1 MCQDDVF
8 NIFAETSMIKGL
20 RTVAYPVA
28 DLAAAKEWYSKVFDS
43 APYFDQPF
51 YVGFNIGG
59 FELGLIPDG
68 TPGTAG
74 SMVYWGVDDIEAEVA
89 RITALGARPHGAI
102 QDVGEGIKTVEL
114 ADPFGNLLCLIDN
127 PHFDL
132 KAVR

>member
-1 MCQDDVF
+1 
-8 NIFAETSMIKGL
+8 MIKGL

-28 DLAAAKEWYSKVFDS
+28 DLAAAKEWYSKVFDT

-51 YVGFNIGG
+51 YVGFNVGG

-68 TPGTAG
+68 TPGTTG
-74 SMVYWGVDDIEAEVA
+74 SAVYWGVEDIDAEVE
-89 RITALGARPHGAI
+89 RIVALGATVHGAI
-102 QDVGEGIKTVEL
+102 QDVGEGIRTVEL
-114 ADPFGNLLCLIDN
+114 ADPFGNLLCLILN

>member
-1 MCQDDVF
+1 
-8 NIFAETSMIKGL
+8 MIKGL
-20 RTVAYPVA
+20 RTVAYPVQ
-28 DLAAAKEWYSKVFDS
+28 DLAAAKDWYAKVFDT

-68 TPGTAG
+68 TSGTTG
-74 SMVYWGVDDIEAEVA
+74 SMVYWGVDDIDAEVA
-89 RITALGARPHGAI
+89 RITGLGATIHHAI
-102 QDVGEGIKTVEL
+102 QDVGEGIRAVEL
-114 ADPFGNLLCLIDN
+114 ADPFGNLLCLILN

>member
-1 MCQDDVF
+1 
-8 NIFAETSMIKGL
+8 MIKGL

-28 DLAAAKEWYSKVFDS
+28 DLASAKEWYSKVFDT

-68 TPGTAG
+68 TPGTTG
-74 SMVYWGVDDIEAEVA
+74 SAVYWGVEDIEAEVE
-89 RITALGARPHGAI
+89 RIVALGATVHGAI
-102 QDVGEGIKTVEL
+102 QDVGEGIRTVEL
-114 ADPFGNLLCLIDN
+114 ADPFGNLLCLILN

>member
-28 DLAAAKEWYSKVFDS
+28 DLAAAKAWYGKVFDA

-68 TPGTAG
+68 APGTTG
-74 SMVYWGVDDIEAEVA
+74 SMVYWGVDDIEGEVA
-89 RITALGARPHGAI
+89 RITALGATVHGAI
-102 QDVGEGIKTVEL
+102 QDVGENIKTVEL

>member
-1 MCQDDVF
+1 
-8 NIFAETSMIKGL
+8 MIKGL
-20 RTVAYPVA
+20 RTVVYPVA
-28 DLAAAKEWYSKVFDS
+28 DLAAAKEWYSKVFDT

-68 TPGTAG
+68 TPGTTG
-74 SMVYWGVDDIEAEVA
+74 SAVYWGVENIEAEVE
-89 RITALGARPHGAI
+89 RIVALGATVHGAI
-102 QDVGEGIKTVEL
+102 QDVGDGIRTVEL
-114 ADPFGNLLCLIDN
+114 ADPFGNLLCLILN

>member
-1 MCQDDVF
+1 
-8 NIFAETSMIKGL
+8 MIKGL

-28 DLAAAKEWYSKVFDS
+28 DLAAAKDWYSKVFGV

-51 YVGFNIGG
+51 YAGFNIGG

-74 SMVYWGVDDIEAEVA
+74 SMVYWGVDDIESEVA

>member
-1 MCQDDVF
+1 
-8 NIFAETSMIKGL
+8 MIKGL

-28 DLAAAKEWYSKVFDS
+28 DLAAAKEWYSKVFDT

-68 TPGTAG
+68 TPGTGG
-74 SMVYWGVDDIEAEVA
+74 SAVYWGVDDIEAEVA
-89 RITALGARPHGAI
+89 RITALGATIHHNI
-102 QDVGEGIKTVEL
+102 QDVGDGIRTVEL
-114 ADPFGNLLCLIDN
+114 ADPFGNTLCLILN

-132 KAVR
+132 KALR